1 MLGTGEA
8 VMNTWLKIVA
18 ILSAAGTVAGVFYVG
33 RIVGELKA
41 AAEFEA
47 SDERKTALL
56 KRLIEN
62 QEKCRSIRINE
73 Q

>member
-1 MLGTGEA
+1 MS
-8 VMNTWLKIVA
+8 TWGKVVA
-18 ILSAAGTVAGVFYVG
+18 ILSAAEIVAGVFYVG
-33 RIVGELKA
+33 RIVGELQA

-47 SDERKTALL
+47 SDKRKAELL
-56 KRLIEN
+56 KKLRDN